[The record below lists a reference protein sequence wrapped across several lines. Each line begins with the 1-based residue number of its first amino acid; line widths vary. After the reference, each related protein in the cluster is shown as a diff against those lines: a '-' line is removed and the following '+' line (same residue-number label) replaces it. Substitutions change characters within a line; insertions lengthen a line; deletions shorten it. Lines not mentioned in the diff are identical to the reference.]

1 MRNIASSGFQRVV
14 WRAGEPLGLWD
25 GVPDFTGS
33 LRHNCSR
40 GDFLNTVWRLLLRH
54 AGMHT
59 IMSNLEDL

>member
-33 LRHNCSR
+33 LRHNYGR
-40 GDFLNTVWRLLLRH
+40 GDFLNAVRRLLLRR
-54 AGMHT
+54 AGTRT